1 VQDAGDLVGGRSG
14 CRRSSTSELASTK
27 RASGISEASMTACES
42 ETSHHALVQVAER
55 VDVLIAGGGPAG
67 STLAW
72 ALARD
77 GLRPVLLERASFPRE
92 KVCGDYVDPRGL
104 RVLRAMGA
112 LEALER
118 QQRVKLTSTAAFVD
132 WQRRFNGPIPIYGT
146 IDDLPSYGYTIQR
159 TELDAAMLQAA
170 VAAGAVVHEQ
180 TTIRDLDAGP
190 GGVEVT
196 ASRGQRTVRYS
207 AKLIAG
213 ADGANSVVAR
223 SQGLSMDDPRRTA
236 VARRAYGVI
245 NESASETGEA
255 DVFYDRDSFPGFGW
269 MFTSAEGRV
278 NLGLGI
284 LSEARQRWDM
294 NLSTLFEEFVVS
306 LRRHHPRC
314 ATLKLDS
321 KPIGGVL
328 KMYGGA
334 GPNHFDGGLLV
345 GDAGC
350 FVDPLTGEGITPAM
364 ESALLAAPVLA
375 GALES
380 GDYTA
385 AGLARYEAAFRAYF
399 DPSMMFLDLCA
410 EMFRNRH
417 LTRPWLKTIARGA
430 QIAQQDNAFAET
442 GGSYF
447 GGLDIRP
454 FDLLGKVW
462 VRSME
467 EVLLA
472 LPGFFSGAAGA
483 RRQPG
488 TSPADLVDW
497 SIALSRSMVDDP
509 QWHMNWVGDIQR
521 QWARLLSSTD
531 GVSRDPRAD
540 GLI

>member
-1 VQDAGDLVGGRSG
+1 MR
-14 CRRSSTSELASTK
+14 
-27 RASGISEASMTACES
+27 
-42 ETSHHALVQVAER
+42 VAER
-55 VDVLIAGGGPAG
+55 GDVLIVGGGPAG

-72 ALARD
+72 ALARS
-77 GLRPVLLERASFPRE
+77 GLRPVVLERASFPRE

-104 RVLRAMGA
+104 RILRAMAA
-112 LEALER
+112 LGALER
-118 QQRVKLTSTAAFVD
+118 QRRVKLTSTAAFVD
-132 WQRRFNGPIPIYGT
+132 WERRFDGPVPIYGT
-146 IDDLPSYGYTIQR
+146 IDDLPYGYTIQR
-159 TELDAAMLQAA
+159 AELDTAMLRAA
-170 VAAGAVVHEQ
+170 AAAGAVVHEQ
-180 TTIRDLDAGP
+180 TAVGDVDAGR

-196 ASRGQRTVRYS
+196 ARRGQRTVRYS
-207 AKLIAG
+207 GKLIAG

-223 SQGLSMDDPRRTA
+223 GQGLAMEDPRRTA

-245 NESASETGEA
+245 DEPASETGEA
-255 DVFYDRDSFPGFGW
+255 DVFYDSDSFPGFGW
-269 MFTSAEGRV
+269 MFTSSEGRV

-294 NLSTLFEEFVVS
+294 NLSTLFEDFVVS
-306 LRRHHPRC
+306 LRRHHPLC

-364 ESALLAAPVLA
+364 ESALLAAPVLV

-380 GDYTA
+380 GDYSA
-385 AGLARYEAAFRAYF
+385 AGLARYEAAFRGYF

-410 EMFRNRH
+410 EMLRNRH
-417 LTRPWLKTIARGA
+417 LTRPWLNAIARGA
-430 QIAQQDNAFAET
+430 QIAQRDKAFAEP
-442 GGSYF
+442 GGSF
-447 GGLDIRP
+447 GGLDVRP

-472 LPGFFSGAAGA
+472 WPRFFSGVAGA
-483 RRQPG
+483 RRQSA
-488 TSPADLVDW
+488 TLPADLIDW
-497 SIALSRSMVDDP
+497 TVAFSRSMVEDP
-509 QWHMNWVGDIQR
+509 RWHMNWVGDIQR
-521 QWARLLSSTD
+521 QSARMLSATD
-531 GVSRDPRAD
+531 GVSRDPRVD
-540 GLI
+540 GLL

>member
-1 VQDAGDLVGGRSG
+1 MARGGATEEAALQERAAADPVPGDEVGQHDAVERKEPRG
-14 CRRSSTSELASTK
+14 TA
-27 RASGISEASMTACES
+27 RAI
-42 ETSHHALVQVAER
+42 SHHSLVPVAER

-72 ALARD
+72 ALARA
-77 GLRPVLLERASFPRE
+77 GLRPVVLDRASFPRE

-104 RVLRAMGA
+104 RILRAMGA
-112 LEALER
+112 LEPLER
-118 QQRVKLTSTAAFVD
+118 QRRPKISTTAAFVD
-132 WQRRFNGPIPIYGT
+132 WERRFDGPIPSYGT
-146 IDDLPSYGYTIQR
+146 GEDLPHGYTIPR
-159 TELDAAMLQAA
+159 TELDAAMLRAA

-180 TTIRDLDAGP
+180 TTVRDLDAGP

-196 ASRGQRTVRYS
+196 ATRGQRAARYR

-223 SQGLSMDDPRRTA
+223 SRGLSMEDPRRTA
-236 VARRAYGVI
+236 VSRRAYGVI
-245 NESASETGEA
+245 DKSVSETGEA
-255 DVFYDRDSFPGFGW
+255 DVFYDRDSFPGFAW
-269 MFTSAEGRV
+269 MFTSSEGRV

-294 NLSTLFEEFVVS
+294 NLPSLFDDFVES

-350 FVDPLTGEGITPAM
+350 FVDPLTGEGITPGM

-380 GDYTA
+380 GDCSA
-385 AGLARYEAAFRAYF
+385 AGLAPYETAFRAYF

-410 EMFRNRH
+410 EMLRNRH
-417 LTRPWLKTIARGA
+417 LARPWLKAIARGA
-430 QIAQQDNAFAET
+430 QMAQQDDAFADT
-442 GGSYF
+442 GGSYL
-447 GGLDIRP
+447 GDIRP
-454 FDLLGKVW
+454 LDLLGKFW
-462 VRSME
+462 MRSME

-472 LPGFFSGAAGA
+472 WPRFFSGVAGP

-488 TSPADLVDW
+488 TSPVDLVDW
-497 SIALSRSMVDDP
+497 SIAFSRSMVEDP
-509 QWHMNWVGDIQR
+509 RWHMNWVGDIQR

-531 GVSRDPRAD
+531 GLSRDPRAD
-540 GLI
+540 GLV

>member
-1 VQDAGDLVGGRSG
+1 M
-14 CRRSSTSELASTK
+14 
-27 RASGISEASMTACES
+27 RA
-42 ETSHHALVQVAER
+42 AER
-55 VDVLIAGGGPAG
+55 GDVLIVGGGPAG

-72 ALARD
+72 ALARS
-77 GLRPVLLERASFPRE
+77 GLRPVVLERASFPRE

-104 RVLRAMGA
+104 RILRAMAA
-112 LEALER
+112 LGTLER
-118 QQRVKLTSTAAFVD
+118 QRRVKLTSTAAFVD
-132 WQRRFNGPIPIYGT
+132 WERRFEGPIPIYGT
-146 IDDLPSYGYTIQR
+146 IDDLPYGYTIQR
-159 TELDAAMLQAA
+159 AELDIAMLRAA
-170 VAAGAVVHEQ
+170 AAAGAVVHEQ
-180 TTIRDLDAGP
+180 TAVGDVDAGR

-196 ASRGQRTVRYS
+196 ARRGQRTVRYCG
-207 AKLIAG
+207 KLIAG

-223 SQGLSMDDPRRTA
+223 SQGLAMEDSRRTA

-245 NESASETGEA
+245 DEPASETGEA

-269 MFTSAEGRV
+269 MFTSSEGRV

-294 NLSTLFEEFVVS
+294 NLSTLFEDFVVS
-306 LRRHHPRC
+306 LQRHHPLC

-364 ESALLAAPVLA
+364 ESALLAAPVLV

-380 GDYTA
+380 GDYSA
-385 AGLARYEAAFRAYF
+385 AGLARYETAFRGYF

-410 EMFRNRH
+410 EMLRNRH
-417 LTRPWLKTIARGA
+417 LTRPWLKAIARGA
-430 QIAQQDNAFAET
+430 QIAQQDKDFAEP
-442 GGSYF
+442 GGSF
-447 GGLDIRP
+447 GGLDVRP

-472 LPGFFSGAAGA
+472 WPRFFSGVAGA
-483 RRQPG
+483 RRQAG

-497 SIALSRSMVDDP
+497 TVAFSRSMVEDP
-509 QWHMNWVGDIQR
+509 RWHMNWVGDIQR
-521 QWARLLSSTD
+521 QWARVLNSTD
-531 GVSRDPRAD
+531 GISRDPRVD
-540 GLI
+540 GLV

>member
-1 VQDAGDLVGGRSG
+1 MGEGAPGV
-14 CRRSSTSELASTK
+14 LASLRVARARPAVLGSTEGAEVP
-27 RASGISEASMTACES
+27 ASGSH
-42 ETSHHALVQVAER
+42 TSHHALVHVAER

-72 ALARD
+72 ALARS
-77 GLRPVLLERASFPRE
+77 GLRPVLLERANFPRE

-104 RVLRAMGA
+104 RILREMGA
-112 LEALER
+112 LEVLER
-118 QQRVKLTSTAAFVD
+118 QKRVKITSTEAFVD
-132 WQRRFNGPIPIYGT
+132 WDRRFTGPIPIYGA
-146 IDDLPSYGYTIQR
+146 IDDLPYGYTIQR
-159 TELDAAMLQAA
+159 VELDHAMLEAA
-170 VAAGAVVHEQ
+170 VAAGAVVHEG
-180 TTIRDLDAGP
+180 TTVGDLDAGP
-190 GGVEVT
+190 SGVEVT
-196 ASRGQRTVRYS
+196 ARRGPRTVRYRG
-207 AKLIAG
+207 KLIAG

-223 SQGLSMDDPRRTA
+223 SRGLSMEDSRRTA

-245 NESASETGEA
+245 DECGAETGEA

-269 MFTSAEGRV
+269 MFTSSEGRV

-284 LSEARQRWDM
+284 LSEARERWDM
-294 NLSTLFEEFVVS
+294 SLARLFDDFVES

-364 ESALLAAPVLA
+364 ESALLAAPILA

-380 GDYTA
+380 GDYSA
-385 AGLARYEAAFRAYF
+385 AGLARYETAFRGYF

-410 EMFRNRH
+410 EMLRNRH
-417 LTRPWLKTIARGA
+417 LTRPWLTAIARGA
-430 QIAQQDNAFAET
+430 QIAQQDDVFTET
-442 GGSYF
+442 FGSYI

-467 EVLLA
+467 DVLLA
-472 LPGFFSGAAGA
+472 WPRFFSGLAGA
-483 RRQPG
+483 RREPG

-497 SIALSRSMVDDP
+497 SVAFSRSMMDDP
-509 QWHMNWVGDIQR
+509 RWHMSWASDVQR

-531 GVSRDPRAD
+531 GVSRDPRVD
-540 GLI
+540 GLV